1 MPQLLLFSAFISHGF
16 ASLCVGQAAVAAAG
30 NVLLGLGSLVVL
42 ILMSRNKGG
51 EKKIT
56 KEKAHLKSGKGEW
69 SQVTNSAMGLLDNSK
84 IEPKG
89 IWHFS
94 GLMP

>member
-51 EKKIT
+51 KKN
-56 KEKAHLKSGKGEW
+56 HQRKG
-69 SQVTNSAMGLLDNSK
+69 SSK
-84 IEPKG
+84 IRQRGMESSD
-89 IWHFS
+89 HFCN
-94 GLMP
+94 GFVR